1 MAADGS
7 VSRVLASL
15 GLETDPFFPPPGLPP
30 RLHVSFA
37 RLYGSG
43 PATSSFRYTHTVT
56 KLSDNCRGQPG
67 LGCSSLRAL
76 DAAMSADGTKI
87 SVIWNAFGFDGQQGD
102 TWFAR
107 AQGSDRSFGAP
118 VNLSELLLPSSAGND
133 FDPRI
138 VSSADGNRL
147 FALWTEVSLS
157 GDSATY
163 VSSSTD
169 GGGSWS
175 LAEVPD
181 AWSDGDLAYT
191 DGNGVLH
198 FAYSTGFYF
207 LQPPSEIQIAQSSD
221 DAGTFLP
228 PVTVA
233 EKRVLGDGT
242 EMIPT
247 SPVRVSASD
256 GGEVIA
262 VLHAEEPCDP
272 IFGCLGGS
280 VLPFDVVL
288 SISEDGGDTFER
300 VGVVAQT
307 HFAQSL
313 SYAYDLQVR
322 GDGDAIYLVS
332 ESAQHG
338 ATVFR
343 RAVRIP
349 AAE

>member
-1 MAADGS
+1 
-7 VSRVLASL
+7 
-15 GLETDPFFPPPGLPP
+15 
-30 RLHVSFA
+30 
-37 RLYGSG
+37 
-43 PATSSFRYTHTVT
+43 
-56 KLSDNCRGQPG
+56 
-67 LGCSSLRAL
+67 
-76 DAAMSADGTKI
+76 
-87 SVIWNAFGFDGQQGD
+87 
-102 TWFAR
+102 
-107 AQGSDRSFGAP
+107 
-118 VNLSELLLPSSAGND
+118 
-133 FDPRI
+133 
-138 VSSADGNRL
+138 
-147 FALWTEVSLS
+147 
-157 GDSATY
+157 
-163 VSSSTD
+163 
-169 GGGSWS
+169 
-175 LAEVPD
+175 
-181 AWSDGDLAYT
+181 
-191 DGNGVLH
+191 
-198 FAYSTGFYF
+198 
-207 LQPPSEIQIAQSSD
+207 
-221 DAGTFLP
+221 
-228 PVTVA
+228 VTVA

-272 IFGCLGGS
+272 VFGCLGGS